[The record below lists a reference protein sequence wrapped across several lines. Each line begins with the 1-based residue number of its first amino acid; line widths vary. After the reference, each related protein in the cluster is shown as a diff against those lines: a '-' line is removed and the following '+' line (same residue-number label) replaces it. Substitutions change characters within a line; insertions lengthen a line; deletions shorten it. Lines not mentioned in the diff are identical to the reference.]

1 MANFKGVADITRD
14 YQNSIQPWDDNE
26 PVNLEE
32 RRGCGGRGIRDGLEN
47 ARLTAIYRKL
57 DCGPLERTSLF
68 VCARKADLE
77 EGMGNYESQYALM
90 VKQLARKDE
99 KQEAAE
105 KENADLHSKNTN
117 LFLKNVELDLKN
129 VELVSGLARCHCV
142 EHERDYKE
150 LDDLNNHERD
160 ERAQQDI
167 EQKQRIIDLGHQIEL
182 LKVGLAH
189 GPMGGSVAGFGD
201 NLSAEEQAYQQA
213 KQQHSS

>member
-1 MANFKGVADITRD
+1 MRASRANGLVCLRAQIAA
-14 YQNSIQPWDDNE
+14 
-26 PVNLEE
+26 LEE
-32 RRGCGGRGIRDGLEN
+32 
-47 ARLTAIYRKL
+47 
-57 DCGPLERTSLF
+57 
-68 VCARKADLE
+68 RKADLE

-129 VELVSGLARCHCV
+129 VELVSGLARCHCF
-142 EHERDYKE
+142 EHGRDYKE

-167 EQKQRIIDLGHQIEL
+167 EQKQRIIDLGHQIEI
-182 LKVGLAH
+182 LKVDLAH

-201 NLSAEEQAYQQA
+201 NLSAEEQASASKAAAQFIA
-213 KQQHSS
+213 AGVG